1 MSMIQFQ
8 SLKKQFPEA
17 DYEMKTLRRFKFAE
31 AATLEIY
38 FERKLTGGWQ
48 LALESSSNVNSKIRY
63 CTCMWNYGV
72 YFRTVILGRKMRF
85 ISLPTA
91 SLVSWYLKF

>member
-1 MSMIQFQ
+1 MIQFQ

-63 CTCMWNYGV
+63 CTCGITEFS
-72 YFRTVILGRKMRF
+72 YFGEENEI
-85 ISLPTA
+85 PTA
-91 SLVSWYLKF
+91 SLVGT